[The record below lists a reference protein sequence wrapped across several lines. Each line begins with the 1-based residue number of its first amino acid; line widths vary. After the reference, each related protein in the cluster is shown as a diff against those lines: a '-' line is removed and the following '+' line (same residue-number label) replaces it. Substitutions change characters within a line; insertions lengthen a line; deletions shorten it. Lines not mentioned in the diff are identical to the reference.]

1 MGYYANGHG
10 NITFPK
16 KPTIEKLSEIETR
29 IEDELAIKPHHDSDT
44 QFSIY
49 SNSEKYHDDEVI
61 ECLNYLISQDI
72 SGEIYYSSEEGDDQ
86 HWRFTFS
93 PQEGLTEETAEIVY
107 PDQVFLKDKIDTI
120 PDTYS
125 KTPLTKSIQT
135 LINSRQIAI
144 TEKGLENLIDLFENH
159 NK

>member
-1 MGYYANGHG
+1 MGYYATGYG
-10 NITFPK
+10 TITFLQ
-16 KPTIEKLSEIETR
+16 KPTIDQLLEIETK
-29 IEDELAIKPHHDSDT
+29 IKDELTIERHNDNDT
-44 QFSIY
+44 AFTIY
-49 SNSEKYHDDEVI
+49 SSYEKYHETEVI
-61 ECLNYLISQDI
+61 ECLNYLISQNI
-72 SGEIYYSSEEGDDQ
+72 SGEIYYSSEEADDK

-93 PQEGLTEETAEIVY
+93 PQEGLTEEDAEIVY

-125 KTPLTKSIQT
+125 ETPLTKSIQT